1 MKVSSDIL
9 VGLKSRVM
17 NNLCLVMA
25 GEGKVA
31 QQHYAAVAAV
41 AAAIL
46 ERLLGPARSKTQF
59 FVQPCEICDDTQDN
73 QRDVTV
79 AVSACA
85 SRSSS
90 SLVLSLRSTRNL
102 KTRFQNRCV
111 PRN

>member
-31 QQHYAAVAAV
+31 QQHYAAVAA
-41 AAAIL
+41 AIL

-59 FVQPCEICDDTQDN
+59 FVQPCEICDDTQDD

-90 SLVLSLRSTRNL
+90 SLILSLRSNAQPQDTIP
-102 KTRFQNRCV
+102 K
-111 PRN
+111 

>member
-1 MKVSSDIL
+1 M
-9 VGLKSRVM
+9 M

-31 QQHYAAVAAV
+31 RQHYAAV

-59 FVQPCEICDDTQDN
+59 FVQPREICDDTQDN

-90 SLVLSLRSTRNL
+90 LLVHLCGRTRNL
-102 KTRFQNRCV
+102 KTRFQNRRV